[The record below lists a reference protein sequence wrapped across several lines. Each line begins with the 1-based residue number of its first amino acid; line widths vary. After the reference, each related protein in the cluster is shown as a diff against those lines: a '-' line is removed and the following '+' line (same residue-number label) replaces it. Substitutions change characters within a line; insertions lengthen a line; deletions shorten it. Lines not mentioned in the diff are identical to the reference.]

1 MSVNAPTLEQHNLN
15 NDSDKSLDHHMDEEQ
30 EELDGKNNADCLD
43 VSSGSGGHEDIGV
56 GDGRHEEQGKA
67 NR

>member
-1 MSVNAPTLEQHNLN
+1 MPMLEQHDN
-15 NDSDKSLDHHMDEEQ
+15 NSDKSLAHHVEEEQ
-30 EELDGKNNADCLD
+30 EELDGENNADHLD